1 MASNQ
6 RYFKVHPLLID
17 SSRLRFSQACGEFK
31 LDSFN
36 AAARADKVLSIQLQA
51 RIELTNEREQ
61 ANSNYIAKFISSTKK
76 QNLVQLPLKTIARL
90 LQRSPNAP
98 NTLPA
103 ISLAAA

>member
-6 RYFKVHPLLID
+6 RYFQVHPLLID
-17 SSRLRFSQACGEFK
+17 SSRLRFSQACGEFN

-36 AAARADKVLSIQLQA
+36 AAARADKVLSTQLKA
-51 RIELTNEREQ
+51 RIELASEREQ
-61 ANSNYIAKFISSTKK
+61 AKTNYLTQFIAATKT
-76 QNLVQLPLKTIARL
+76 QNPVQLPLRTIARL

-98 NTLPA
+98 NTKPA